1 MGFKSA
7 QFFLPIHADPS
18 NFGRGRETRGW
29 RRRRVG
35 GWSLDGKESI
45 RLSLFIFVT
54 GKLNRASTE
63 QDYKHFLWETQ
74 SSLVRLS
81 GNKANDGEN

>member
-1 MGFKSA
+1 MVA
-7 QFFLPIHADPS
+7 
-18 NFGRGRETRGW
+18 RW
-29 RRRRVG
+29 
-35 GWSLDGKESI
+35 GKESI

-54 GKLNRASTE
+54 AKLNRASTE

-74 SSLVRLS
+74 SSLIRLS